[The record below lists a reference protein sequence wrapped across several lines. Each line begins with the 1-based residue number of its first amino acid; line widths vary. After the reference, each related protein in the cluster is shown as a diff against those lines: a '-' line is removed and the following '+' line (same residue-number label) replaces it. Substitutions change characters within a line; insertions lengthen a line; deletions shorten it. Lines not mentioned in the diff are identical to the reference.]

1 MECSGPRTV
10 SLLSFDCCPLD
21 LVHCVISA
29 RLQGHDQAPTG
40 EREQHSQ
47 RAWDDPRAS
56 ALAESLLETATNAKA
71 CAHLLASTARESGAW
86 LNVLPISTLGLRMD
100 DNTIRVATGLQLG
113 TPLCRPHSCIHRGEE
128 VDNFATHGLS
138 CRWSEGRHHRHAEM
152 NDIMKR
158 ALTSAK
164 VLSHLEPSGLHRA
177 DGKHPHGITVVPWNG
192 KLLIWDVTCQDT
204 FAPSYSAHAT
214 REAGAVAERGR
225 WPSMST
231 SPQSISSLQLQ
242 WRQWVFL
249 AHVPRHCSGTY
260 IGHQVTQTT
269 GEEAAMYHLPHPEA
283 ICGSAVGQLCL
294 SDGHHRPS

>member
-1 MECSGPRTV
+1 
-10 SLLSFDCCPLD
+10 
-21 LVHCVISA
+21 
-29 RLQGHDQAPTG
+29 
-40 EREQHSQ
+40 
-47 RAWDDPRAS
+47 
-56 ALAESLLETATNAKA
+56 
-71 CAHLLASTARESGAW
+71 
-86 LNVLPISTLGLRMD
+86 MD

-192 KLLIWDVTCQDT
+192 KLLIWDVTFQDT

-214 REAGAVAERGR
+214 RQAGAVAARGR

-231 SPQSISSLQLQ
+231 SPQSISSI
-242 WRQWVFL
+242 
-249 AHVPRHCSGTY
+249 PSNCSGDN
-260 IGHQVTQTT
+260 GCSWP
-269 GEEAAMYHLPHPEA
+269 MYQGTAQGP
-283 ICGSAVGQLCL
+283 I
-294 SDGHHRPS
+294 